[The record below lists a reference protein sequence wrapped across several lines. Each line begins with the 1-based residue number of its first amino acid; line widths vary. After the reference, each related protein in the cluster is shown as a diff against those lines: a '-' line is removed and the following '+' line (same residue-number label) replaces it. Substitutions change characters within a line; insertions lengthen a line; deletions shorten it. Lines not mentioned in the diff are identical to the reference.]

1 MAILK
6 GTPCG
11 GVLLDDEIFD
21 VVEDVITV
29 QGAVPIL
36 TTTAMCGVLL
46 DGSVFEVLGEP
57 YNFVITST
65 NRLDDNVTATVTA
78 NCGGLVCDARFFS
91 LKDDGSLSFREGF
104 FLTLNVI
111 PADASVV
118 VNDGEKDIEPFE
130 QGKHI
135 YLLED
140 GNATYTWTVSKSG
153 YKTETG
159 QVTASENKI
168 IEVNLTTE

>member
-6 GTPCG
+6 EIPCG
-11 GVLLDDEIFD
+11 GILLDDEIFD
-21 VVEDVITV
+21 VVDDIITV
-29 QGAVPIL
+29 QGAIPIQV
-36 TTTAMCGVLL
+36 TTAMCGVLL

-57 YNFVITST
+57 YNFVVTST
-65 NRLDDNVTATVTA
+65 NRPDDNIPATVTA
-78 NCGGLVCDARFFS
+78 NCGGLIGDARFFS
-91 LKDDGSLSFREGF
+91 IKNDGSLTFREGF
-104 FLTLNVI
+104 FLTLNVT

-140 GNATYTWTVSKSG
+140 GNATYTWTVSKTG
-153 YKTETG
+153 YQTQTG
-159 QVTASENKI
+159 QVTASENKT